1 MCIDTPQGARCVG
14 QGAQQQPEEE
24 EPASCLTMLCAAGT
38 LCVQAEQGAM
48 CLPIVQESSASAVGQ
63 TGQANQTGQAGQTG
77 QNGQFGE
84 DGAPPL
90 GLNPR
95 CAATLCAVGSRCIDT
110 GLGAV
115 CVPFP
120 EM

>member
-1 MCIDTPQGARCVG
+1 MGP
-14 QGAQQQPEEE
+14 GAQQEPEEE
-24 EPASCLTMLCAAGT
+24 DLASCLSVLCAMGT
-38 LCVQAEQGAM
+38 LCVETEQGAM
-48 CLPIVQESSASAVGQ
+48 CLPIVQESSVSAVG
-63 TGQANQTGQAGQTG
+63 QTGQAGQTG
-77 QNGQFGE
+77 QVGQTGQTGEFGE
-84 DGAPPL
+84 DGALPS
-90 GLNPR
+90 GANPS